1 MKTRE
6 ITAST
11 DARRRRRSTVQCNVG
26 LRGAAAAA
34 AAAAPTVGPLPALSR
49 HRRRFNAIYRRRGV
63 APAVSTSGSGSA

>member
-11 DARRRRRSTVQCNVG
+11 DARRRRRSTVQCNVR
-26 LRGAAAAA
+26 LRGAAAA

>member
-34 AAAAPTVGPLPALSR
+34 AAPTVGPLPALSR
-49 HRRRFNAIYRRRGV
+49 HRHRFNAIYRRRGV

>member
-26 LRGAAAAA
+26 LRGAA

>member
-1 MKTRE
+1 MKTRD

-11 DARRRRRSTVQCNVG
+11 DARWRRRSTVQCNVG
-26 LRGAAAAA
+26 LRGAAAA

-63 APAVSTSGSGSA
+63 APAVCTSGSGSA